1 MHASGVGNRFSLV
14 KHKNKPTIVDM
25 GCFFRWGAPAAIL
38 GGAWSKP
45 PPCNK
50 LDVADRIAVNICM
63 HHDVLEIDV
72 PASNVKISKQ
82 LMTGEAF
89 FRWGATAA
97 ILETARAS
105 SKSFLLAI
113 IWTSTIKLPSTH
125 AHARCWRYISPPQS
139 YKLAKLVRDHHGETK
154 LL

>member
-1 MHASGVGNRFSLV
+1 M

-25 GCFFRWGAPAAIL
+25 GWFFRWGVPAAIL

-72 PASNVKISKQ
+72 PTSNVKISKQ

-89 FRWGATAA
+89 LDGAPQ
-97 ILETARAS
+97 LRFWKLRA
-105 SKSFLLAI
+105 LHQN
-113 IWTSTIKLPSTH
+113 LPSL
-125 AHARCWRYISPPQS
+125 Q
-139 YKLAKLVRDHHGETK
+139 
-154 LL
+154 